1 MEPPLSKRNS
11 AIRLADLASTQ
22 ALPHQNMTGFP
33 GIGGHHPHS
42 HHAHLHPGEMGN
54 DPGVALTPF
63 GPEHM
68 VQTNA
73 LKLSPSQPVQSH
85 PEAQTAA
92 SFTSSQ
98 TTVGFPVAHPH
109 TGYTTSRDFILRREL
124 SASAMHA
131 LGDQHSSA
139 LLPSSPWHVHFPNRC
154 LWARG
159 RWCPST
165 FLWTARASGPRCPPP
180 SPPPCPQR
188 ADASGSTGGHLRQAR
203 ALRPQARALWIFF
216 SAQLQLH
223 ELKCEPRHSSSR
235 SHGGVFCDTCGSPS
249 SKSSSA
255 SGLTRSRRP
264 RSPAPKLSAPCT
276 SSSTMSRWST
286 SGDRSRAVTSASG
299 KSVRARER
307 RLKPST
313 N

>member
-98 TTVGFPVAHPH
+98 TTVGFPVAHP
-109 TGYTTSRDFILRREL
+109 TQAT
-124 SASAMHA
+124 
-131 LGDQHSSA
+131 
-139 LLPSSPWHVHFPNRC
+139 
-154 LWARG
+154 
-159 RWCPST
+159 
-165 FLWTARASGPRCPPP
+165 PP
-180 SPPPCPQR
+180 
-188 ADASGSTGGHLRQAR
+188 AG
-203 ALRPQARALWIFF
+203 
-216 SAQLQLH
+216 
-223 ELKCEPRHSSSR
+223 
-235 SHGGVFCDTCGSPS
+235 
-249 SKSSSA
+249 
-255 SGLTRSRRP
+255 
-264 RSPAPKLSAPCT
+264 T
-276 SSSTMSRWST
+276 SSSGESSQPLLCMHLATSIVPPPPLITMACSFPQQVLMGTRKVVPIHFSLDCTSKRPQVPTTITTTMPSTGRCVWVYRGTSTAGQST
-286 SGDRSRAVTSASG
+286 SATG
-299 KSVRARER
+299 
-307 RLKPST
+307 PST
-313 N
+313 MDLLLCTATTPWT